1 MSIKKGGG
9 HMPRYKKAIL
19 VYNQQ
24 AGQGDALEIIETIV
38 PKLAPEM
45 IEFTLIQTM
54 EQGEAEQICF
64 ERASESDLI
73 LIMGGDGTVHECV
86 NGLMKQE
93 ARPHVAILPTGTC
106 NDLSRALRVETIE
119 EAIDAILA
127 GTTQQIDIGQQNE
140 RFFSNFS
147 GVGLITEASK
157 EIENETKDKFGKLG
171 YVISAIR
178 SLKAPTTFS
187 YTLTTTEGEESSG
200 EAVMI
205 LAMNGQYIGTVGLFN
220 ENISLSDHML
230 HLFIIKEA
238 GMTLVKNVYNQA
250 FSNEDW
256 LKEAEG
262 LEMYTTK
269 ACSIST
275 SPALEI
281 DSDGELLE
289 RTPVDYQLHPGELTF
304 ISNAH

>member
-1 MSIKKGGG
+1 
-9 HMPRYKKAIL
+9 MPRYKKAIL
-19 VYNQQ
+19 IYNQQ

-38 PKLAPEM
+38 PKLAPEI
-45 IEFTLIQTM
+45 IEFTLIQTL

-64 ERASESDLI
+64 EQANQADLI
-73 LIMGGDGTVHECV
+73 IIMGGDGTVHECV
-86 NGLMKQE
+86 NGLMKQD

-106 NDLSRALRVETIE
+106 NDLSRALKVETID
-119 EAIDAILA
+119 EAVDAIIA
-127 GTTQQIDIGQQNE
+127 GTTEQIDIGQQNE

-157 EIENETKDKFGKLG
+157 EIEEETKDKYGKLG
-171 YVISAIR
+171 YVISAVR
-178 SLKAPTTFS
+178 SLKEPTTFS
-187 YTLTTTEGEESSG
+187 YTLTTAEGDKSTG

-220 ENISLSDHML
+220 ENISLSDHTL

-256 LKEAEG
+256 LTEADG
-262 LEMYTTK
+262 LEMYKTTS
-269 ACSIST
+269 CNLST

-281 DSDGELLE
+281 DSDGELFE
-289 RTPVDYQLHPGELTF
+289 KTPVDYQLHPGELTF
-304 ISNAH
+304 ISNSN